1 MNFEGF
7 EWDNGNKEKNLIKHD
22 VTRDEVEEVF
32 YNKVKYRRANNS
44 RYHLFGQTAAGR
56 CLFVV
61 FEFKSTLVR
70 VISARDMTQKE
81 RRYYD
86 QK

>member
-7 EWDNGNKEKNLIKHD
+7 EWDSGNKEKNLIKHN
-22 VTRDEVEEVF
+22 VTRDEAEEVF
-32 YNKVKYRRANNS
+32 YSKVKYRRANDS
-44 RYHLFGQTAAGR
+44 RYFLFGQTAAGR
-56 CLFVV
+56 RLFVV
-61 FEFKSTLVR
+61 FELKSTLVR